1 MAKAQNR
8 SGVVA
13 VFQVGLVSL
22 CDGCLWSALD
32 EDCIEQGLVKVVK
45 ERLHACRKE

>member
-22 CDGCLWSALD
+22 RADYFWSALD
-32 EDCIEQGLVKVVK
+32 KDCIEQELVKVVK
-45 ERLHACRKE
+45 ERLYTCRKE